1 MNTRRHFLFAAAG
14 ASVAAAWAARAP
26 IKIAHREGNML
37 RESSPGVYELAAS
50 IGGISGIEVQT
61 VRSKLWDREVA
72 LSYKRESSR
81 WGMRTISMGG
91 VMPQGAS
98 LVKPETVEE
107 PIRKAIISGEILGA
121 SVVLVPAFR
130 QDCPRM
136 DDESSYG
143 PVVQLLQKLAP
154 VAADVG
160 IILGLELSLSLEE
173 HKKLMPLIGS
183 PHVKIYWDATGV
195 DSMMHPGEGLKG
207 IETLGDLICQQ
218 HLKNGSKLMEEPGL
232 IDWTKALPAVKASG
246 YQGWMA
252 FETQHDTP
260 EACVEQTRRNLAF
273 VMKYLS

>member
-1 MNTRRHFLFAAAG
+1 
-14 ASVAAAWAARAP
+14 
-26 IKIAHREGNML
+26 
-37 RESSPGVYELAAS
+37 
-50 IGGISGIEVQT
+50 
-61 VRSKLWDREVA
+61 
-72 LSYKRESSR
+72 
-81 WGMRTISMGG
+81 
-91 VMPQGAS
+91 
-98 LVKPETVEE
+98 
-107 PIRKAIISGEILGA
+107 
-121 SVVLVPAFR
+121 
-130 QDCPRM
+130 M

-218 HLKNGSKLMEEPGL
+218 HLKNGNKLMEEPGL

-252 FETQHDTP
+252 FETLHATP